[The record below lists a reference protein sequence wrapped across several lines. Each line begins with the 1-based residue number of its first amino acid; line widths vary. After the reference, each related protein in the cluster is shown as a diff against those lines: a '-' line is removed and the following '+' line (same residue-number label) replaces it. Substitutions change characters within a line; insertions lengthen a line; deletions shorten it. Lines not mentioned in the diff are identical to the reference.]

1 MIAACKMA
9 ERKLMIAYRIQY
21 EPYNRI
27 VPSYMRSANFGRI
40 YGETGWILLYYWSWG
55 LLPREQRDRAARP
68 SAAPTNKGLIAL
80 FLRTTNATIALS
92 PLEVD

>member
-27 VPSYMRSANFGRI
+27 VQSYVRSENLVG
-40 YGETGWILLYYWSWG
+40 
-55 LLPREQRDRAARP
+55 
-68 SAAPTNKGLIAL
+68 
-80 FLRTTNATIALS
+80 
-92 PLEVD
+92 